1 MPTEAEIKS
10 EMMDAI
16 RASIK
21 AEEPVDTAFYPRIA
35 AELDDFAA
43 KEDPWGKSVLQKLY
57 SQWKSKKKGH
67 KNPFNSLAAWALG
80 ITTRSPKGD
89 FNLPKRRAFARPS
102 PPDIDSDFDFE
113 MRQMIIDYLVA
124 KYGRGRVGNIGT
136 YGALKMRSA
145 LTRII
150 KTLDIANAF
159 KVDPASG
166 KPILDKYTSENVKK
180 VNEILGTLPKQYGA
194 VLMVKDRNGDDIP
207 LKSTKDV
214 VKAESDDCDDFR
226 FYMKKYPEIYQH
238 ALNIEGLLSIFSVHA
253 SGVVL
258 SDIPLER
265 IAPLR
270 IAKDTG
276 GTHALAT
283 QFAYEDLELL
293 GLIKFDILAIST
305 LTVISETVRMVK
317 DNYGISIDIENLPL
331 DDKKTYDLYKSGKL
345 CGVFQCES
353 GGMQRTCMEVGVD
366 RFEDIMAVISLYRP
380 GPMESISEYC
390 ERKAGKKRISY
401 FHPSIEPFVRD
412 ILGSTYGVL
421 VYQEQVMKICES
433 LGGMTPSEGLVVIK
447 GIGKKKADVIEKGR
461 KSFINGAVQKGV
473 PREVAEQ
480 YWDKFITPF
489 ALYGFNAAHSC
500 CYAYN
505 SYITA
510 YLKANFPEE
519 FMCAYMN
526 VETRRRKLDRVLE
539 LEAECEKNMGIKIL
553 PREIN
558 KCELQYQIIRRAD
571 RAGGIPF
578 SEIRPA
584 IHCKGLPT
592 AAAESIVANR
602 PYATIKE
609 LAEKT
614 DTSLVD
620 GESVQALC
628 DAKFFKS
635 KPEKLLEEFN
645 IIREDLKFCRKHG
658 RENRNILEEE

>member
-1 MPTEAEIKS
+1 MPTEVEIKS

-16 RASIK
+16 KQSIT
-21 AEEPVDTAFYPRIA
+21 AEEPVDTAFWPRIE
-35 AELDDFAA
+35 AELDEFAS
-43 KEDPWGKSVLQKLY
+43 KEDLFGKPVIQKLY

-67 KNPFNSLAAWALG
+67 KNPFNSLVAWALG

-89 FNLPKRRAFARPS
+89 FDFPKRRAFARPS
-102 PPDIDSDFDFE
+102 PPDIDSDFDYE

-150 KTLDIANAF
+150 KTLDIAGAF
-159 KVDPASG
+159 RIGLDG

-194 VLMVKDRNGDDIP
+194 VLTVKDRQGDEIS

-238 ALNIEGLLSIFSVHA
+238 ALNIEGLLSIFGVHA

-265 IAPLR
+265 IAPMR
-270 IAKDTG
+270 IAKEYDG
-276 GTHALAT
+276 GYSLAT

-293 GLIKFDILAIST
+293 GLIKFDVLAIST

-317 DNYGISIDIENLPL
+317 ENYGIHIDIENLPL
-331 DDKKTYDLYKSGKL
+331 DDKKTYDLYKTGKL

-353 GGMQRTCMEVGVD
+353 HGMQRTCVDLGVD

-380 GPMESISEYC
+380 GPMESIPEYC

-401 FHPSIEPFVRD
+401 FHPSIEPFVRE
-412 ILGSTYGVL
+412 ILSTTYGVL
-421 VYQEQVMKICES
+421 VYQEQVMKICS
-433 LGGMTPSEGLVVIK
+433 ALGGMSVTEALVVIK

-461 KSFINGAVQKGV
+461 NSFINGAIQNCV
-473 PREVAEQ
+473 PKEVAEQ

-489 ALYGFNAAHSC
+489 AFYGFNASHSC

-526 VETRRRKLDRVLE
+526 VETRRRKLDRVIE
-539 LEAECEKNMGIKIL
+539 LEEECQKNMGIKIL
-553 PREIN
+553 PRDIN
-558 KCELQYQIIRRAD
+558 KCELRYEIVRRAD
-571 RAGGIPF
+571 KAGGIPF

-602 PYATIKE
+602 PYASMKE

-628 DAKFFKS
+628 DAKFFKG
-635 KPEKLLEEFN
+635 KPDKLLAEFN
-645 IIREDLKFCRKHG
+645 VIREDLKFCRTHG
-658 RENRNILEEE
+658 RENRNILEED